1 VLALLLIALV
11 PAAMTVAILRYQLL
25 DIRLVFSRAVLYAV
39 ITAAVIGTYVGLVTV
54 ADVVRQGIGLGS
66 PVLATLIIAV
76 GFNPVRVRL
85 QRLVDR
91 ALYGDRADPARMGE
105 RLAAVG
111 TGADPTDVLNA
122 VREAL
127 RLPYAAVRA
136 EDAERAAVG
145 VSPEL
150 LESIPLIYRGER
162 VGELV
167 VGARSGQPDSTR
179 RTVPPWSYWP
189 PRWPWQC
196 TRPRCRRRCNVPGS
210 TSWLPWRKSAA
221 GCAGTCTTAWALR

>member
-1 VLALLLIALV
+1 
-11 PAAMTVAILRYQLL
+11 M
-25 DIRLVFSRAVLYAV
+25 
-39 ITAAVIGTYVGLVTV
+39 
-54 ADVVRQGIGLGS
+54 
-66 PVLATLIIAV
+66 
-76 GFNPVRVRL
+76 
-85 QRLVDR
+85 DR
-91 ALYGDRADPARMGE
+91 ALYGDRADPARVVARMGE

-136 EDAERAAVG
+136 EGTERAAVG

-167 VGARSGQPDSTR
+167 VGARSGQP
-179 RTVPPWSYWP
+179 
-189 PRWPWQC
+189 
-196 TRPRCRRRCNVPGS
+196 
-210 TSWLPWRKSAA
+210 
-221 GCAGTCTTAWALR
+221 